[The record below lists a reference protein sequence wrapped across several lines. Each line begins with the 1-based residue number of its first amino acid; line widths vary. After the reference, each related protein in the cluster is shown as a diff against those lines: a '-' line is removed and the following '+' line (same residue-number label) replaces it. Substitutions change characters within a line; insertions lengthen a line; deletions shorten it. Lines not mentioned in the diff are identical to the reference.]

1 MNKNSLRQI
10 IVAEMILADVEGRD
24 RVSPKKRSLFEMM
37 GDNYL
42 AELED
47 GRLAHSM
54 ESVEDLF
61 EAPPTKTKKPTKKKD
76 KPGVSVIAP
85 ANDTDVA
92 ASLPVETEAEKQAR
106 IEKSLEYFDLTP
118 EAIIGHQAEV
128 AALTGV
134 AATDSNTDT
143 GGSASPAANLT
154 PEEEEELKS
163 EVGEGSI
170 DLALTIAGFIGGEFG
185 VLFAVPTSGIS
196 LVVGAIPDVINGIR
210 KFNRGEYVDGALD
223 FICAIPV
230 IGEGA
235 AIIKGIHGAEKIV
248 KLIALGKKL
257 KSFGKGV
264 KAVSFITKMI
274 SKFVSSDRQAGA
286 EAAFDDI
293 LSGDKERIK
302 KAISATEPADEP
314 VPEPADEPVPEPVP
328 EPADE
333 PVPEP
338 VSMSGGL
345 EYLDSLAQAELAGG
359 DNVAESKRASRLSL
373 VGMLYGD

>member
-10 IVAEMILADVEGRD
+10 IVAEMILADIEGRD

-61 EAPPTKTKKPTKKKD
+61 EAPPTKTKKPTKKED

-92 ASLPVETEAEKQAR
+92 ASLPVETEAERQAR
-106 IEKSLEYFDLTP
+106 IKKNLEDFDLTP
-118 EAIIGHQAEV
+118 EAIIGHNAEV
-128 AALTGV
+128 AALTG
-134 AATDSNTDT
+134 ATATDSSIDT
-143 GGSASPAANLT
+143 NGSASPAANLK

-163 EVGEGSI
+163 KVGEGSM
-170 DLALTIAGFIGGEFG
+170 DLALSIAGFIGGAAGTLFVGPTAG
-185 VLFAVPTSGIS
+185 VS
-196 LVVGAIPDVINGIR
+196 LVVGAIPDIINGIR
-210 KFNRGEYVDGALD
+210 KVNRGEYVDGVLD
-223 FICAIPV
+223 FICAIPA

-235 AIIKGIHGAEKIV
+235 AIIKGVHEAEQIV

-257 KSFGKGV
+257 KTLGKGG
-264 KAVSFITKMI
+264 KAVNFIKKMI
-274 SKFVSSDRQAGA
+274 SKFVSSDRKADA

-302 KAISATEPADEP
+302 KAISATGPADEP
-314 VPEPADEPVPEPVP
+314 VP
-328 EPADE
+328 E

>member
-170 DLALTIAGFIGGEFG
+170 DLALTIAGFIGGFAG
-185 VLFAVPTSGIS
+185 TLFAGPTVGVS
-196 LVVGAIPDVINGIR
+196 LVIGAVPDIINGIR
-210 KFNRGEYVDGALD
+210 KINRGAYFDGVLD
-223 FICAIPV
+223 FICAIPA

-235 AIIKGIHGAEKIV
+235 AVIKALNNVEKIA
-248 KLIALGKKL
+248 KFIEIGNKIKNLA
-257 KSFGKGV
+257 
-264 KAVSFITKMI
+264 KATRFIKKMI
-274 SKFVSSDRQAGA
+274 SKFVSSDRKAGA

-302 KAISATEPADEP
+302 KAISAT
-314 VPEPADEPVPEPVP
+314 EPADEPVPEPVP